1 MKHLFFGGIHPADKK
16 ELSAGSS
23 LVTIMHPRQVSISMS
38 QHIGVPCTP
47 LVKVGDTVKKGQKVG
62 DGEGLCV
69 PVHASVSGK
78 VIALEPRRHP
88 SGQDIMAVVIENDFQ
103 DTPDTSMAA
112 HEDYRGLSNDEIISI
127 IREAGIAGMG
137 GATFATDV
145 KTLSAMNKVDTL
157 IANGCECEPYITADD
172 MLLKTWPEQVLEGM
186 KIIGQVL
193 KPKRVILAVE
203 ENKKEAIEGLYKV
216 LERETEITLKV
227 LPTRFPQGAEKQLI
241 QAVTGKEIPPGQL
254 PASVGCAVFNV
265 ATFAATFKAV
275 VQGQAVTERILTV
288 TGEGVKNPGNFY
300 ARIGTSYQDMLEA
313 AGGISENTIRVITG
327 GPMMGYAQ
335 DDLSVSTIKGTN
347 EILGLVEGERTEE
360 ENYACIR
367 CGKCLTVCPMKLQ
380 PLHLFEQAKR
390 TNRKGLEHYYL
401 ADCIECGCCSYTCPG
416 KLPLTATFKKTKRIL
431 REEG

>member
-193 KPKRVILAVE
+193 KPKRVVLAVE

-347 EILGLVEGERTEE
+347 AILGLVEGERTEE

>member
-265 ATFAATFKAV
+265 ATFAATFRAV

-347 EILGLVEGERTEE
+347 AILGLVEGERTEE

>member
-193 KPKRVILAVE
+193 KPKRAVLAVE
-203 ENKKEAIEGLYKV
+203 ENKQEAIEGLYKV

-327 GPMMGYAQ
+327 GPMMGYSQ
-335 DDLSVSTIKGTN
+335 DD
-347 EILGLVEGERTEE
+347 
-360 ENYACIR
+360 
-367 CGKCLTVCPMKLQ
+367 
-380 PLHLFEQAKR
+380 
-390 TNRKGLEHYYL
+390 
-401 ADCIECGCCSYTCPG
+401 
-416 KLPLTATFKKTKRIL
+416 
-431 REEG
+431 

>member
-347 EILGLVEGERTEE
+347 AILGLVEGERTEE

>member
-186 KIIGQVL
+186 KIIG
-193 KPKRVILAVE
+193 A
-203 ENKKEAIEGLYKV
+203 EAQKGGFSRG
-216 LERETEITLKV
+216 RE
-227 LPTRFPQGAEKQLI
+227 
-241 QAVTGKEIPPGQL
+241 
-254 PASVGCAVFNV
+254 
-265 ATFAATFKAV
+265 
-275 VQGQAVTERILTV
+275 
-288 TGEGVKNPGNFY
+288 
-300 ARIGTSYQDMLEA
+300 
-313 AGGISENTIRVITG
+313 
-327 GPMMGYAQ
+327 
-335 DDLSVSTIKGTN
+335 
-347 EILGLVEGERTEE
+347 
-360 ENYACIR
+360 
-367 CGKCLTVCPMKLQ
+367 
-380 PLHLFEQAKR
+380 
-390 TNRKGLEHYYL
+390 
-401 ADCIECGCCSYTCPG
+401 
-416 KLPLTATFKKTKRIL
+416 
-431 REEG
+431 

>member
-193 KPKRVILAVE
+193 KPKRVVLAVE

-265 ATFAATFKAV
+265 ATFAVTFKAV

-347 EILGLVEGERTEE
+347 AILGLVEGERTEE

>member
-216 LERETEITLKV
+216 LEREMEITLKV

-347 EILGLVEGERTEE
+347 AILGLVEGERTEE

>member
-193 KPKRVILAVE
+193 KPKRVVLAVE

-288 TGEGVKNPGNFY
+288 TGEGVKNPGTFY

-347 EILGLVEGERTEE
+347 AILGLVEGERTEE

>member
-193 KPKRVILAVE
+193 KPKRVILVVE

-347 EILGLVEGERTEE
+347 AILGLVEGERTEE

>member
-88 SGQDIMAVVIENDFQ
+88 SGQDIMAVVIENNFQ

-193 KPKRVILAVE
+193 KPKRVVLAVE

-347 EILGLVEGERTEE
+347 AILGLVEGERTEE

>member
-193 KPKRVILAVE
+193 KPKRVVLAVE

-227 LPTRFPQGAEKQLI
+227 LPTRFPQGADKQLI

-347 EILGLVEGERTEE
+347 AILGLVEGERTEE

>member
-47 LVKVGDTVKKGQKVG
+47 LVKVGDTVKKVQKVG

-193 KPKRVILAVE
+193 KPKRVVLAVE

-347 EILGLVEGERTEE
+347 AILGLVEGERTEE

>member
-313 AGGISENTIRVITG
+313 AGGISENAIRVITG

-347 EILGLVEGERTEE
+347 AILGLVEGERTEE

>member
-347 EILGLVEGERTEE
+347 AILGLVEGERTEE

-416 KLPLTATFKKTKRIL
+416 KLSLTATFKKTKRIL

>member
-127 IREAGIAGMG
+127 IREAGIVGMG

-347 EILGLVEGERTEE
+347 AILGLVEGERTEE